1 MKWNFRPRGLR
12 PQLMLAFFML
22 GLVPFLVVTLFFLYS
37 HGKDL
42 TTQTS
47 NHLVSVRNIKK
58 NQLQDY
64 FGNLKEQ
71 IINFSQQDFAGNS
84 IGRFYGFTG
93 AFEKLGTTPQEARA
107 RAQARYVPGSWD
119 KLQQPDSQVE
129 IEPSISALILA
140 DEMYGRVHQRFH
152 RGYADM
158 VRKSNYSDIFLVDL
172 NGDVVYSVTKQAN
185 FATNLLSGP
194 YQSSGLGN
202 TFAKIKR
209 RLDGGQKPQQIFEF
223 TDFGRN
229 ELTGQV
235 VAYLAAPV
243 MQYDYVR
250 GVVIFELL
258 PDKLNQIMAEREG
271 LGATG
276 ETILIGP
283 DKRMRANAWLAPEFS
298 VENSFSPDFRPLQTP
313 LIIKALSGE
322 QGVGPFLSYHDDE
335 VLAAYTQVKVFD
347 TEWAFIA
354 EISTSEAYAPIR
366 QLETLVILL
375 GAGSLLL
382 LILFSR
388 WLSHSIT
395 APLRSLTAAAEQVA
409 DGALDHPITIP
420 RTDDDIDRLAQ
431 AFRHMQRSVK
441 DKIELIERQTQELQQ
456 QVKLTHKQNLSL
468 QQADKLKDELLA
480 NTSHELRTPIHGIK
494 GMAESMLASQQDLT
508 EGQQKQLGLIIK
520 SADGLARLVDDLLDY
535 HQMRYGQLEIHPQP
549 VSSKGVIRLVL
560 DLCQHLVQAK
570 PLTLVDKSPAE
581 LPPVLAD
588 EQRLEQVLYN
598 LVGNAIKYT
607 PQGKVVL
614 SALVEGNFLRIKVTD
629 TGIGIGIARDHLEHI
644 FEPLVQMSPEVS
656 KQGAGLGLSITRQ
669 LVHLMGGELFVES
682 EPSVGSTFAFTL
694 PLASGKAGSLTLD
707 SRQIEHQLV
716 RQQPVILP
724 DWESEDL
731 PPPPQDAPV
740 ILVVDDEPINL
751 HILRHLLQPCGY
763 RILPSS
769 DGHDALTKLAQEPV
783 DLILL
788 DVMMPTLSGFDV
800 CRRLRQQHPKE
811 KLPVLLLTA
820 LNQPKEIEEGFNAG
834 ANDYLVKPFC
844 KEELFARVR
853 ALLEASAGRASLVE
867 NRLLKQEIE
876 HRLLLQ
882 EQLHQDQERLLA
894 LLGEGADPMV
904 FLDEQGGVLF
914 ASRALARLLGQEP
927 EAMEG
932 QMLDEWLAAP
942 LASQWPDMT
951 AQPVRELDFLVAGQR
966 DTLNARALPI
976 NLGGQ
981 HAYALTLGTE
991 PRQDDNRMAA
1001 LENALKSLS
1010 RQAIIEDGQLLGELS
1025 RLGGEFRSLAD
1036 DLIRQQDDEPLRRAL
1051 VDTMR
1056 LTLETW
1062 QQSTGKGKIV
1072 LAEKSKLWRVYMD
1085 RSSPQ
1090 TRTLD
1095 KYLNLDTLP
1104 KAPRWK
1110 TVVAS
1115 AEYVLKHCAL
1125 NEVQHQ
1131 SLHQST
1137 QRLRQL
1143 ASRKA

>member
-1 MKWNFRPRGLR
+1 MKWIFRPRGLR

-58 NQLQDY
+58 SQLEDY

-71 IINFSQQDFAGNS
+71 ITNFSQQDFAGDS

-93 AFEKLGTTPQEARA
+93 AFEKLGTTPQGARA

-119 KLQQPDSQVE
+119 KLQQPDSKLV

-172 NGDVVYSVTKQAN
+172 NGDVVYSVTKHPN

-194 YQSSGLGN
+194 YQASGLGN
-202 TFAKIKR
+202 TFAKVKR
-209 RLDGGQKPQQIFEF
+209 RLDGGQKPRQIFEF

-243 MQYDYVR
+243 MQYDDVR

-271 LGATG
+271 LGETG
-276 ETILIGP
+276 ETILVGP
-283 DKRMRANAWLAPEFS
+283 DKRMRADAWLAPEFS
-298 VENSFSPDFRPLQTP
+298 VENSFSPNFRPLQTP
-313 LIIKALSGE
+313 LVIKALSGE

-382 LILFSR
+382 LTLFSR

-409 DGALDHPITIP
+409 DGALDHPIEIP

-441 DKIELIERQTQELQQ
+441 DKIELIECQTQELQQ

-535 HQMRYGQLEIHPQP
+535 
-549 VSSKGVIRLVL
+549 
-560 DLCQHLVQAK
+560 
-570 PLTLVDKSPAE
+570 
-581 LPPVLAD
+581 
-588 EQRLEQVLYN
+588 

-614 SALVEGNFLRIKVTD
+614 SAQVEGQFLRIRVTD
-629 TGIGIGIARDHLEHI
+629 TGIGIPKEHLEHI

-669 LVHLMGGELFVES
+669 LVHLMGGELYVES

-694 PLASGKAGSLTLD
+694 PLASGKAGGLTLD

-716 RQQPVILP
+716 RQQPLILP
-724 DWESEDL
+724 DWESDDL
-731 PPPPQDAPV
+731 PLPPADAPL

-769 DGHDALTKLAQEPV
+769 DGHDALAKLAQEPV
-783 DLILL
+783 SLILL

-800 CRRLRQQHPKE
+800 CRRLREQHPKDQ
-811 KLPVLLLTA
+811 LPVLLLTA
-820 LNQPKEIEEGFNAG
+820 LNQPKDIEEGFNAG

-844 KEELFARVR
+844 KEELFARVKS
-853 ALLEASAGRASLVE
+853 LLEASAGRASLVE

-876 HRLLLQ
+876 HRLRLQ
-882 EQLHQDQERLLA
+882 GQLHQDQERLLT

-904 FLDEQGGVLF
+904 FIDEQGTVLF
-914 ASRALARLLGQEP
+914 ASRVLARLLGQEP

-932 QMLDEWLAAP
+932 LPLDEWLAAP
-942 LASQWPDMT
+942 LASQWPDMVT
-951 AQPVRELDFLVAGQR
+951 NPEQDLTFLVAGQR
-966 DTLNARALPI
+966 DALNARALPI
-976 NLGGQ
+976 TLGGQ
-981 HAYALTLGTE
+981 SAFALTLSTE
-991 PRQDDNRMAA
+991 SRQDDNRVMA

-1036 DLIRQQDDEPLRRAL
+1036 NLIRQQDDEPLRRAL
-1051 VDTMR
+1051 VDTMH
-1056 LTLETW
+1056 LTLDAW

-1095 KYLNLDTLP
+1095 KYLSLDTLP

-1115 AEYVLKHCAL
+1115 AEYVLKQCPL
-1125 NEVQHQ
+1125 NEAQQQ

-1137 QRLRQL
+1137 QLLRQL
-1143 ASRKA
+1143 ANRKG

>member
-1 MKWNFRPRGLR
+1 M
-12 PQLMLAFFML
+12 
-22 GLVPFLVVTLFFLYS
+22 
-37 HGKDL
+37 
-42 TTQTS
+42 
-47 NHLVSVRNIKK
+47 
-58 NQLQDY
+58 
-64 FGNLKEQ
+64 
-71 IINFSQQDFAGNS
+71 
-84 IGRFYGFTG
+84 
-93 AFEKLGTTPQEARA
+93 
-107 RAQARYVPGSWD
+107 
-119 KLQQPDSQVE
+119 
-129 IEPSISALILA
+129 
-140 DEMYGRVHQRFH
+140 
-152 RGYADM
+152 
-158 VRKSNYSDIFLVDL
+158 
-172 NGDVVYSVTKQAN
+172 
-185 FATNLLSGP
+185 
-194 YQSSGLGN
+194 
-202 TFAKIKR
+202 
-209 RLDGGQKPQQIFEF
+209 
-223 TDFGRN
+223 
-229 ELTGQV
+229 
-235 VAYLAAPV
+235 
-243 MQYDYVR
+243 
-250 GVVIFELL
+250 
-258 PDKLNQIMAEREG
+258 
-271 LGATG
+271 
-276 ETILIGP
+276 
-283 DKRMRANAWLAPEFS
+283 
-298 VENSFSPDFRPLQTP
+298 
-313 LIIKALSGE
+313 
-322 QGVGPFLSYHDDE
+322 
-335 VLAAYTQVKVFD
+335 
-347 TEWAFIA
+347 
-354 EISTSEAYAPIR
+354 
-366 QLETLVILL
+366 
-375 GAGSLLL
+375 
-382 LILFSR
+382 
-388 WLSHSIT
+388 
-395 APLRSLTAAAEQVA
+395 
-409 DGALDHPITIP
+409 
-420 RTDDDIDRLAQ
+420 
-431 AFRHMQRSVK
+431 
-441 DKIELIERQTQELQQ
+441 
-456 QVKLTHKQNLSL
+456 
-468 QQADKLKDELLA
+468 
-480 NTSHELRTPIHGIK
+480 
-494 GMAESMLASQQDLT
+494 
-508 EGQQKQLGLIIK
+508 
-520 SADGLARLVDDLLDY
+520 
-535 HQMRYGQLEIHPQP
+535 
-549 VSSKGVIRLVL
+549 
-560 DLCQHLVQAK
+560 
-570 PLTLVDKSPAE
+570 
-581 LPPVLAD
+581 
-588 EQRLEQVLYN
+588 
-598 LVGNAIKYT
+598 
-607 PQGKVVL
+607 
-614 SALVEGNFLRIKVTD
+614 
-629 TGIGIGIARDHLEHI
+629 
-644 FEPLVQMSPEVS
+644 
-656 KQGAGLGLSITRQ
+656 
-669 LVHLMGGELFVES
+669 ES
-682 EPSVGSTFAFTL
+682 EPSFGSTFAFTL

-951 AQPVRELDFLVAGQR
+951 AQPERELDFLVAGQR

-981 HAYALTLGTE
+981 HAYTLTLGTE

>member
-1 MKWNFRPRGLR
+1 MKWIFTLRGLR

-22 GLVPFLVVTLFFLYS
+22 GMVPFLVITLFFLYS

-58 NQLQDY
+58 SQLEDY
-64 FGNLKEQ
+64 FNNLKEQ

-93 AFEKLGTTPQEARA
+93 AFEKLGTTPQEARS
-107 RAQARYVPGSWD
+107 RAHARYLPGSWD
-119 KLQQPDSQVE
+119 QLRKPDSQVE
-129 IEPSISALILA
+129 IEPSITALILA

-172 NGDVVYSVTKQAN
+172 NGDVVYSVTKHPN

-194 YQSSGLGN
+194 YQGSGLGQ

-209 RLDGGQKPQQIFEF
+209 RLDGGQKPQQLFEF

-235 VAYLAAPV
+235 VAYMAAPV

-250 GVVIFELL
+250 GVVSFELL

-271 LGATG
+271 LGETG

-283 DKRMRANAWLAPEFS
+283 DKRMRADAWLAPEFS
-298 VENSFSPDFRPLQTP
+298 VENSFSPNFRPLQTP
-313 LIIKALSGE
+313 LITKTLSGE
-322 QGVGPFLSYHDDE
+322 QGVGLFHSYQDDE

-354 EISTSEAYAPIR
+354 EISTREAYAPIR
-366 QLETLVILL
+366 QLETLVIVL
-375 GAGSLLL
+375 GAGSVLL

-395 APLRSLTAAAEQVA
+395 APLRSLTEAAEQVA
-409 DGALDHPITIP
+409 DGALDHPIAIE
-420 RTDDDIDRLAQ
+420 RTGDDIDRLAE

-441 DKIELIERQTQELQQ
+441 DKIELIEQQTQELQQ

-535 HQMRYGQLEIHPQP
+535 HQMRYGQLEIHSQP

-570 PLTLVDKSPAE
+570 PLTLVDISPAE

-614 SALVEGNFLRIKVTD
+614 SAMVENNFLRIKVTD
-629 TGIGIGIARDHLEHI
+629 TGIGIAPDHLEHI

-694 PLASGKAGSLTLD
+694 PLATGKAANLTLD

-716 RQQPVILP
+716 RQQPLILP
-724 DWESEDL
+724 DWESDDL
-731 PPPPQDAPV
+731 PPPPEDAPL

-769 DGHDALTKLAQEPV
+769 DGHDALAKLAEEPV

-800 CRRLRQQHPKE
+800 CRRLRQQHPKDM
-811 KLPVLLLTA
+811 LPVLLLTA
-820 LNQPKEIEEGFNAG
+820 LNQPKDIEEGFGAG

-844 KEELFARVR
+844 KEELFARVK
-853 ALLEASAGRASLVE
+853 ALLEAKAGRASLVE

-876 HRLLLQ
+876 HRLTLQ
-882 EQLHQDQERLLA
+882 DRLHQDQQRLLA
-894 LLGEGADPMV
+894 LLGEGADPMI
-904 FLDEQGGVLF
+904 FIDEQGTVLF
-914 ASRALARLLGQEP
+914 ASRVLARLLGQEP

-932 QMLDEWLAAP
+932 QPLNEWLATP
-942 LASQWPDMT
+942 LQQQWPDL
-951 AQPVRELDFLVAGQR
+951 ASEREHNLEFLVAGQK
-966 DTLNARALPI
+966 DVLNARALPI
-976 NLGGQ
+976 ALGGQ
-981 HAYALTLGTE
+981 AAFALTLSTE
-991 PRQDDNRMAA
+991 LRQDENRVMA
-1001 LENALKSLS
+1001 LENALKNLS
-1010 RQAIIEDGQLLGELS
+1010 RQAIIEDEQLLGELS

-1051 VDTMR
+1051 VETMQ
-1056 LTLETW
+1056 LTLDAW
-1062 QQSTGKGKIV
+1062 QQGTGKGKIV

-1095 KYLNLDTLP
+1095 KYLSLDTLP
-1104 KAPRWK
+1104 KSPRWK
-1110 TVVAS
+1110 TVVATT
-1115 AEYVLKHCAL
+1115 EYVLGHCPL
-1125 NEVQHQ
+1125 NDHQRQQLQHSAQ
-1131 SLHQST
+1131 T
-1137 QRLRQL
+1137 LRQL
-1143 ASRKA
+1143 ANRKP

>member
-629 TGIGIGIARDHLEHI
+629 TGIGIARDHLEHI

-669 LVHLMGGELFVES
+669 LVHLMGELFVES

-951 AQPVRELDFLVAGQR
+951 AQPERELDFLVAGQR

>member
-119 KLQQPDSQVE
+119 QLQQPDSQVE

-629 TGIGIGIARDHLEHI
+629 TGIGIARDHLEHI

-669 LVHLMGGELFVES
+669 LVHLMGELFVES

-932 QMLDEWLAAP
+932 QRLDEWLAAP

-951 AQPVRELDFLVAGQR
+951 AQPERELDFLVAGQR

>member
-1 MKWNFRPRGLR
+1 
-12 PQLMLAFFML
+12 
-22 GLVPFLVVTLFFLYS
+22 
-37 HGKDL
+37 
-42 TTQTS
+42 
-47 NHLVSVRNIKK
+47 
-58 NQLQDY
+58 
-64 FGNLKEQ
+64 
-71 IINFSQQDFAGNS
+71 
-84 IGRFYGFTG
+84 
-93 AFEKLGTTPQEARA
+93 
-107 RAQARYVPGSWD
+107 
-119 KLQQPDSQVE
+119 
-129 IEPSISALILA
+129 
-140 DEMYGRVHQRFH
+140 
-152 RGYADM
+152 
-158 VRKSNYSDIFLVDL
+158 
-172 NGDVVYSVTKQAN
+172 
-185 FATNLLSGP
+185 
-194 YQSSGLGN
+194 
-202 TFAKIKR
+202 
-209 RLDGGQKPQQIFEF
+209 
-223 TDFGRN
+223 
-229 ELTGQV
+229 
-235 VAYLAAPV
+235 AAPT
-243 MQYDYVR
+243 
-250 GVVIFELL
+250 
-258 PDKLNQIMAEREG
+258 P
-271 LGATG
+271 
-276 ETILIGP
+276 
-283 DKRMRANAWLAPEFS
+283 
-298 VENSFSPDFRPLQTP
+298 RP
-313 LIIKALSGE
+313 
-322 QGVGPFLSYHDDE
+322 
-335 VLAAYTQVKVFD
+335 
-347 TEWAFIA
+347 
-354 EISTSEAYAPIR
+354 
-366 QLETLVILL
+366 
-375 GAGSLLL
+375 
-382 LILFSR
+382 
-388 WLSHSIT
+388 
-395 APLRSLTAAAEQVA
+395 
-409 DGALDHPITIP
+409 
-420 RTDDDIDRLAQ
+420 
-431 AFRHMQRSVK
+431 
-441 DKIELIERQTQELQQ
+441 
-456 QVKLTHKQNLSL
+456 
-468 QQADKLKDELLA
+468 
-480 NTSHELRTPIHGIK
+480 
-494 GMAESMLASQQDLT
+494 
-508 EGQQKQLGLIIK
+508 
-520 SADGLARLVDDLLDY
+520 
-535 HQMRYGQLEIHPQP
+535 
-549 VSSKGVIRLVL
+549 
-560 DLCQHLVQAK
+560 
-570 PLTLVDKSPAE
+570 
-581 LPPVLAD
+581 PP
-588 EQRLEQVLYN
+588 
-598 LVGNAIKYT
+598 
-607 PQGKVVL
+607 P
-614 SALVEGNFLRIKVTD
+614 
-629 TGIGIGIARDHLEHI
+629 
-644 FEPLVQMSPEVS
+644 P
-656 KQGAGLGLSITRQ
+656 
-669 LVHLMGGELFVES
+669 
-682 EPSVGSTFAFTL
+682 
-694 PLASGKAGSLTLD
+694 KAGSLTLD

-951 AQPVRELDFLVAGQR
+951 AQPERELDFLVAGQR

>member
-1 MKWNFRPRGLR
+1 M
-12 PQLMLAFFML
+12 
-22 GLVPFLVVTLFFLYS
+22 
-37 HGKDL
+37 
-42 TTQTS
+42 
-47 NHLVSVRNIKK
+47 
-58 NQLQDY
+58 
-64 FGNLKEQ
+64 
-71 IINFSQQDFAGNS
+71 
-84 IGRFYGFTG
+84 
-93 AFEKLGTTPQEARA
+93 
-107 RAQARYVPGSWD
+107 
-119 KLQQPDSQVE
+119 
-129 IEPSISALILA
+129 
-140 DEMYGRVHQRFH
+140 
-152 RGYADM
+152 
-158 VRKSNYSDIFLVDL
+158 
-172 NGDVVYSVTKQAN
+172 
-185 FATNLLSGP
+185 
-194 YQSSGLGN
+194 
-202 TFAKIKR
+202 
-209 RLDGGQKPQQIFEF
+209 
-223 TDFGRN
+223 
-229 ELTGQV
+229 
-235 VAYLAAPV
+235 
-243 MQYDYVR
+243 
-250 GVVIFELL
+250 
-258 PDKLNQIMAEREG
+258 
-271 LGATG
+271 
-276 ETILIGP
+276 
-283 DKRMRANAWLAPEFS
+283 
-298 VENSFSPDFRPLQTP
+298 
-313 LIIKALSGE
+313 
-322 QGVGPFLSYHDDE
+322 
-335 VLAAYTQVKVFD
+335 
-347 TEWAFIA
+347 
-354 EISTSEAYAPIR
+354 
-366 QLETLVILL
+366 
-375 GAGSLLL
+375 
-382 LILFSR
+382 
-388 WLSHSIT
+388 
-395 APLRSLTAAAEQVA
+395 
-409 DGALDHPITIP
+409 
-420 RTDDDIDRLAQ
+420 
-431 AFRHMQRSVK
+431 
-441 DKIELIERQTQELQQ
+441 
-456 QVKLTHKQNLSL
+456 
-468 QQADKLKDELLA
+468 
-480 NTSHELRTPIHGIK
+480 
-494 GMAESMLASQQDLT
+494 
-508 EGQQKQLGLIIK
+508 
-520 SADGLARLVDDLLDY
+520 
-535 HQMRYGQLEIHPQP
+535 
-549 VSSKGVIRLVL
+549 
-560 DLCQHLVQAK
+560 
-570 PLTLVDKSPAE
+570 
-581 LPPVLAD
+581 
-588 EQRLEQVLYN
+588 
-598 LVGNAIKYT
+598 
-607 PQGKVVL
+607 
-614 SALVEGNFLRIKVTD
+614 
-629 TGIGIGIARDHLEHI
+629 
-644 FEPLVQMSPEVS
+644 
-656 KQGAGLGLSITRQ
+656 
-669 LVHLMGGELFVES
+669 ES

-769 DGHDALTKLAQEPV
+769 DGHDALTKLAQESV

-951 AQPVRELDFLVAGQR
+951 AQPERELDFLVAGQR

-976 NLGGQ
+976 NLGAARLCADPWHRTAPGRQ
-981 HAYALTLGTE
+981 SHGCTGERPQE
-991 PRQDDNRMAA
+991 P
-1001 LENALKSLS
+1001 LS
-1010 RQAIIEDGQLLGELS
+1010 PGHHRGWPVAGELS

>member
-93 AFEKLGTTPQEARA
+93 AFEKLGTTPQEA

-335 VLAAYTQVKVFD
+335 VLAAYTQVKMFD

-629 TGIGIGIARDHLEHI
+629 TGIGIARDHLEHI

-932 QMLDEWLAAP
+932 QMLDEWLATP
-942 LASQWPDMT
+942 LASHWPDMT
-951 AQPVRELDFLVAGQR
+951 AQPERELDFLVAGQR

-1010 RQAIIEDGQLLGELS
+1010 RRAIIEDGQLLGELS

-1062 QQSTGKGKIV
+1062 QQSTGKGKTV

>member
-629 TGIGIGIARDHLEHI
+629 TGIGIARDHLEHI

-707 SRQIEHQLV
+707 SRRQIEHQLV

-951 AQPVRELDFLVAGQR
+951 AQPERELDFLVAGQR

-1095 KYLNLDTLP
+1095 KYLNLDPLP

>member
-1 MKWNFRPRGLR
+1 MKWIFKPRGLR

-22 GLVPFLVVTLFFLYS
+22 AMVPFLVVTLFFLYS

-58 NQLQDY
+58 NQLEDY

-119 KLQQPDSQVE
+119 QLQKPDSTSD

-158 VRKSNYSDIFLVDL
+158 VRKSNYSDIFLIDL
-172 NGDVVYSVTKQAN
+172 NGDVVYSVTKHAN

-194 YQSSGLGN
+194 YQSSGLGS

-235 VAYLAAPV
+235 VAYMAAPV

-271 LGATG
+271 LGETG

-298 VENSFSPDFRPLQTP
+298 VENSFRPNFRPLQTP
-313 LIIKALSGE
+313 LVVKALSGE
-322 QGVGPFLSYHDDE
+322 QGVGLFRSYHDDE

-354 EISTSEAYAPIR
+354 EISTSEAYRPIR

-409 DGALDHPITIP
+409 DGALDHPIAIE

-570 PLTLVDKSPAE
+570 PLTLVDISPVE

-629 TGIGIGIARDHLEHI
+629 TGIGITPDHLEHI

-716 RQQPVILP
+716 RQQPLILP
-724 DWESEDL
+724 DWESDDL
-731 PPPPQDAPV
+731 PPPRGCPPHPGGGRRAHQFAHPAPPAAALRLSHPTQQRRPRCAGQAGSGAGRPHPAGRDDAHP
-740 ILVVDDEPINL
+740 
-751 HILRHLLQPCGY
+751 LR
-763 RILPSS
+763 
-769 DGHDALTKLAQEPV
+769 
-783 DLILL
+783 
-788 DVMMPTLSGFDV
+788 F
-800 CRRLRQQHPKE
+800 RRLPPAALARSTRRRSCRYCCC
-811 KLPVLLLTA
+811 TA
-820 LNQPKEIEEGFNAG
+820 LNQPKDIEEGFNAG

-904 FLDEQGGVLF
+904 FIDGQGTSAVRLAGTGPPVGPGAGSHGGATAGRLAGQPAHQPVARSARSGAAAGVSGGRPERRTQCPRPAHQPGGPGRLRPHPQH
-914 ASRALARLLGQEP
+914 RAAAGREPGDGAGECPQEPVTPGHHRGWPAAGRAEPAGRGVPLARRRP
-927 EAMEG
+927 H
-932 QMLDEWLAAP
+932 P
-942 LASQWPDMT
+942 P
-951 AQPVRELDFLVAGQR
+951 AG
-966 DTLNARALPI
+966 
-976 NLGGQ
+976 
-981 HAYALTLGTE
+981 
-991 PRQDDNRMAA
+991 
-1001 LENALKSLS
+1001 
-1010 RQAIIEDGQLLGELS
+1010 
-1025 RLGGEFRSLAD
+1025 
-1036 DLIRQQDDEPLRRAL
+1036 
-1051 VDTMR
+1051 
-1056 LTLETW
+1056 
-1062 QQSTGKGKIV
+1062 
-1072 LAEKSKLWRVYMD
+1072 
-1085 RSSPQ
+1085 
-1090 TRTLD
+1090 
-1095 KYLNLDTLP
+1095 
-1104 KAPRWK
+1104 
-1110 TVVAS
+1110 
-1115 AEYVLKHCAL
+1115 
-1125 NEVQHQ
+1125 
-1131 SLHQST
+1131 
-1137 QRLRQL
+1137 
-1143 ASRKA
+1143 

>member
-1 MKWNFRPRGLR
+1 MKWIFKPRGLR

-58 NQLQDY
+58 SQLEDY

-119 KLQQPDSQVE
+119 KLQKPDPKVE
-129 IEPSISALILA
+129 IEPAISALILA

-158 VRKSNYSDIFLVDL
+158 VRKSNYSDIFLIDL
-172 NGDVVYSVTKQAN
+172 NGDVVYSVTKRPN

-194 YQSSGLGN
+194 YQASGLGS

-235 VAYLAAPV
+235 VAYMAAPV

-271 LGATG
+271 LGETG

-298 VENSFSPDFRPLQTP
+298 VENSFSPNFRPLQTP
-313 LIIKALSGE
+313 LVVKALSGE
-322 QGVGPFLSYHDDE
+322 QGVGLFRSYHDDD

-354 EISTSEAYAPIR
+354 EISTSEAYRPIR
-366 QLETLVILL
+366 QLETLVNLL

-388 WLSHSIT
+388 WLSRSIT

-508 EGQQKQLGLIIK
+508 EGQQNQLGLIIK

-549 VSSKGVIRLVL
+549 VASKGVIRLVL

-570 PLTLVDKSPAE
+570 PLTLVDISPAE

-588 EQRLEQVLYN
+588 EQRLEQVIYN

-614 SALVEGNFLRIKVTD
+614 SALVEGNFLRIRVTD
-629 TGIGIGIARDHLEHI
+629 TGIGIAKDHLEHI

-656 KQGAGLGLSITRQ
+656 NLGLSITRQ

-694 PLASGKAGSLTLD
+694 PLASGKAGNLTLD

-716 RQQPVILP
+716 RQQPLILP
-724 DWESEDL
+724 DWESDDL
-731 PPPPQDAPV
+731 PPPPQDAPL

-769 DGHDALTKLAQEPV
+769 DGHDALAKLAQEPV

-800 CRRLRQQHPKE
+800 CRRLREQHPKD

-820 LNQPKEIEEGFNAG
+820 LNQPKDIEEGFNAW

-844 KEELFARVR
+844 KEELFARVK

-876 HRLLLQ
+876 HRLTLQ

-894 LLGEGADPMV
+894 LLGEGADPIV
-904 FLDEQGGVLF
+904 FIDEQGTVLF
-914 ASRALARLLGQEP
+914 ASRVLARLLGQEP

-932 QMLDEWLAAP
+932 QPLDEWLALP
-942 LASQWPDMT
+942 LATQWPDLK
-951 AQPVRELDFLVAGQR
+951 AQQEQRLAFLVAGQQ
-966 DTLNARALPI
+966 DELNARALSI
-976 NLGGQ
+976 SLGGQ
-981 HAYALTLGTE
+981 AAFALTLSTE
-991 PRQDDNRMAA
+991 LRQDENRVMA

-1056 LTLETW
+1056 LTLDAW

-1095 KYLNLDTLP
+1095 KYLSLDTLP

-1110 TVVAS
+1110 TVVAT
-1115 AEYVLKHCAL
+1115 AEYVLAHSPL
-1125 NEVQHQ
+1125 SDPLRQQ
-1131 SLHQST
+1131 LHHSAQT
-1137 QRLRQL
+1137 LRQL
-1143 ASRKA
+1143 ANRKS